1 MTKTFDSSSLRGPD
15 LITEELVKVLS
26 GNSSFEFQ
34 PLFDI
39 VHSNVCARKPSNG
52 SDEMMRLR
60 TYDKLQSLIQQGM
73 VKKTITKTG
82 KRYKGIARLASFPP
96 PIPFNPSI
104 MPTHPKKKVKLL
116 KKQFVAAKP
125 MKTPTTTKITADG
138 FTRINESTIRKV
150 YK

>member
-1 MTKTFDSSSLRGPD
+1 MTKTFGSSSLRGPD

-26 GNSSFEFQ
+26 GKSTFEFK

-52 SDEMMRLR
+52 NEEMMRLR

-82 KRYKGIARLASFPP
+82 KRYKGLARLASFQP
-96 PIPFNPSI
+96 PIPFNQSI
-104 MPTHPKKKVKLL
+104 MPTHPKKQVKSV
-116 KKQFVAAKP
+116 KKPVVAAKSV
-125 MKTPTTTKITADG
+125 KTPARKSDG
-138 FTRINESTIRKV
+138 FTTINEWTIRKV

>member
-1 MTKTFDSSSLRGPD
+1 MTKTFGSSSLRGPD

-26 GNSSFEFQ
+26 GKSTFEFK

-52 SDEMMRLR
+52 NEEMMRLR

-73 VKKTITKTG
+73 VKKTTTKTG
-82 KRYKGIARLASFPP
+82 KRYKGLARLASFQP

-104 MPTHPKKKVKLL
+104 MPTHPKKTVKPV
-116 KKQFVAAKP
+116 KKPTVSAKP
-125 MKTPTTTKITADG
+125 VKTSATKKITADG